1 MIVCRLVRTL
11 TVGRSSAVALGSS
24 ASSLLVA
31 DVGLEAFLV
40 SLVVDD
46 LQTAVGKQHSVL
58 TLGVLVLTPLL
69 VAKVAA
75 GLVVLHGVVELVVG
89 GLLKGEERKERLYSV
104 LTGLSAEERY
114 PSWVTHVVVSPV

>member
-69 VAKVAA
+69 VSKVAA

-104 LTGLSAEERY
+104 LTGL
-114 PSWVTHVVVSPV
+114 